1 MEIIHKTKMEASCP
15 NGGHL
20 NKYEISIKVPSFV
33 EVEKLETILKSFKGK
48 EIFQEDLIKEVAKK
62 IHEDCYSSSQNQ
74 LVGVIME
81 GEHLGFHTTT
91 IYEYPETPY

>member
-1 MEIIHKTKMEASCP
+1 MEIIHKTKMEACCP

-33 EVEKLETILKSFKGK
+33 EVEKLEKVLKSFEGK
-48 EIFQEDLIKEVAKK
+48 KIFQEDLIVDVAKK
-62 IHEDCYSSSQNQ
+62 IHEDCFSSIQSRQ
-74 LVGVIME
+74 VGIIME